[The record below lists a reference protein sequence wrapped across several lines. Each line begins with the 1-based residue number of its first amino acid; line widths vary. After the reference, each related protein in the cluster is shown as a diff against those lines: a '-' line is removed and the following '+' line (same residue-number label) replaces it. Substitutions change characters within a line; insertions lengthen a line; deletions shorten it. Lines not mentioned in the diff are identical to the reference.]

1 MKKIILTLIS
11 LLLLIPSLSFSES
24 AGKIIDTY
32 FSDDDCVQVEDDY
45 YRCNNEGI
53 SFYGKFVDGLQEG
66 IGIYKQIDSDMI
78 IYFVAEHQKGKVSGE
93 GKTIIKINED
103 WSREFILPYYDFDY
117 PKDFFEMATN
127 QSESLSF
134 SGVFYDNWNNFLIFG
149 EFDYVNLFL
158 EDNYYAM
165 QYFNEWPS
173 ETIPPLYRGCVYTAK
188 VDLNSIT
195 KLVITPKDG
204 LASIGCIDYEKSN
217 ENKNVGTRYIGFI
230 KNMREHGKGFKEL
243 NYSQRPADTLEIPP
257 LDYFKDINNKEK
269 FETGD
274 FSNGE
279 LVSTNTDF
287 LQNSKQYINFDKETY
302 TAGWNYVIGE
312 ERLKFNEK
320 YNNILSDIEGFIN
333 LFYQ

>member
-1 MKKIILTLIS
+1 M
-11 LLLLIPSLSFSES
+11 LLIPSLSFSES
-24 AGKIIDTY
+24 ESKIIDTY
-32 FSDDDCVQVEDDY
+32 FSDDNCVEVGINY
-45 YRCNNEGI
+45 YKCNNEGI
-53 SFYGKFVDGLQEG
+53 SFYGKFIDGFQEG
-66 IGIYKQIDSDMI
+66 IGIYEQIESDMI

-117 PKDFFEMATN
+117 PNDLFDMATN
-127 QSESLSF
+127 PSESLSF
-134 SGVFYDNWNNFLIFG
+134 SGVFYDNWNNFYIFG

-165 QYFNEWPS
+165 QYLNEWPS
-173 ETIPPLYRGCVYTAK
+173 ETIPNSYRGCVYTAK
-188 VDLNSIT
+188 VDLNSIR

-204 LASIGCIDYEKSN
+204 LASIGCIDSEKSN
-217 ENKNVGTRYIGFI
+217 ENKTVGSRYIGFI

-243 NYSQRPADTLEIPP
+243 NYSQRPADTLDIPP
-257 LDYFKDINNKEK
+257 LDYFIDISNKEN

-274 FSNGE
+274 FINGE

-287 LQNSKQYINFDKETY
+287 LENSEQYINVDKEAY
-302 TAGWNYVIGE
+302 TAGWHYVVGQ
-312 ERLKFNEK
+312 ERLTFNEK
-320 YNNILSDIEGFIN
+320 YNDILSDIDSYIN